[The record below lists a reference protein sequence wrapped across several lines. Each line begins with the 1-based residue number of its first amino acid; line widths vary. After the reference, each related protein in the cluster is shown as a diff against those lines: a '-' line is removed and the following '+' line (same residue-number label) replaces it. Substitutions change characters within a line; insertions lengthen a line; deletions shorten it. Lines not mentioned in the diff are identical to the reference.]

1 MIDEWHRK
9 LALDLGGAAPAATML
24 DGATLLEIAFGRARS
39 IVAYALEL
47 ALAHRLPATGSV
59 AGDDI
64 WLRLGDARVRFT
76 MNRREGFVLVS
87 RWQVDDVRARWDEA
101 RRAIVELDAD
111 GLSGAMVD
119 LEAMAQSSIDG
130 IVTEWRARPPAARTL
145 SARPPTFED
154 EPTKG

>member
-9 LALDLGGAAPAATML
+9 LAVDLGAAAPKATAL
-24 DGATLLEIAFGRARS
+24 DGSTLLEIAFGRARS
-39 IVAYALEL
+39 VVAYALEL

-64 WLRLGDARVRFT
+64 WLRLGDARARFT
-76 MNRREGFVLVS
+76 MNRREGLVLVS

-101 RRAIVELDAD
+101 RHAIVEI
-111 GLSGAMVD
+111 GTGGVSGDIID

-130 IVTEWRARPPAARTL
+130 IVAEWRARPVAAKIL
-145 SARPPTFED
+145 SVRPPNFED

>member
-1 MIDEWHRK
+1 MTDEWHRK
-9 LALDLGGAAPAATML
+9 LAQDFGAAAATAAAL

-39 IVAYALEL
+39 VVAYALEL

-87 RWQVDDVRARWDEA
+87 RWMVDDLRARWDEPA
-101 RRAIVELDAD
+101 RAVVELGAD
-111 GLSGAMVD
+111 GASGAVVD
-119 LEAMAQSSIDG
+119 LEAMARASIDG
-130 IVTEWRARPPAARTL
+130 IVADWRARPLPARAL
-145 SARPPTFED
+145 SARPPSFED